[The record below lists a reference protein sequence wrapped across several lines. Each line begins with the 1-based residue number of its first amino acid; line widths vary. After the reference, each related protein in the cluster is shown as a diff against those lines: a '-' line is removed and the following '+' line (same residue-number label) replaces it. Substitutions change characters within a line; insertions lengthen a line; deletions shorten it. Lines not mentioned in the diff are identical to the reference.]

1 MSICAYFLT
10 KILCGLDIE
19 LRHQINNFFLSVSSF
34 ALLLVG
40 NNNVSA
46 QTSSPGTPI
55 ILDKVTVSSQTP
67 ADAICKRFDS
77 VSGGVSVI
85 DYHEMLL
92 SFNLTMSRALLVFG
106 ARIVLSLLVAFLI
119 FVF

>member
-1 MSICAYFLT
+1 M
-10 KILCGLDIE
+10 
-19 LRHQINNFFLSVSSF
+19 RHQINNFLLSVSSF

-55 ILDKVTVSSQTP
+55 IVDKVTVSSQTP
-67 ADAICKRFDS
+67 ANAICKRFDS
-77 VSGGVSVI
+77 VSGGVSGI
-85 DYHEMLL
+85 DYHEMLS

-106 ARIVLSLLVAFLI
+106 ARIVLSLLVAFFDLSFLALLLFFAALPI
-119 FVF
+119 I